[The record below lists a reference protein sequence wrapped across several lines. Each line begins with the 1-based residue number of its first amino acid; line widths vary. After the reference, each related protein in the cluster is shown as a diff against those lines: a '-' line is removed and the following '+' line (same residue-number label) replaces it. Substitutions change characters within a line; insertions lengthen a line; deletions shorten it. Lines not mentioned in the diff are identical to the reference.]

1 MPLTNQLETAIA
13 RLRQLTQ
20 IDVQSHWQFCP
31 EDLSVEMAIASD
43 ISAWQSVNL
52 NSKNHI
58 AWDAGKQVLWLKQ
71 ILVIPDRLG
80 DYPLAG
86 LALRL
91 SLRWWAELAQIFVN
105 GNLVQAGD
113 LFDCSTRI
121 LLSSSAIPGA
131 EITVALRLISPVHDR
146 GALVHSLCIYEYNF
160 EKNLTPQPLKKQGRG
175 EKTISQSKTDKS
187 SSPPLRGE
195 GLGERL
201 EPGFIADELAVLQK
215 YLEIFDPDRL
225 EILAETVKEINWQAL
240 PENVA
245 EFERSLSLIRQTIQ
259 SQIPNPKSQIHLLG
273 HAHLD
278 LAWLWPV
285 SETWEAAQ
293 RTFTSALQLIKE
305 FPQLTFCHST
315 PALYQWLE
323 QHRPDL
329 FAAIQQQVNAGNWE
343 IVGGMWVEPEF
354 NCVSGESIVRQILYG
369 QLYVKDK
376 FGQFSTVAWL
386 PDSFGFCWQ
395 LPQML
400 KQGGIEYF
408 VTQKL
413 LWNDTTEFPYRL
425 FWWQAPDGT
434 QILSL
439 MSAPIGEGI
448 EPVKMAKY
456 ACDWYVKTGLKD
468 YLWLPGVGD
477 HGGGPTRDMLEVA
490 QRWQQSPFF
499 PDLEFTTA
507 SKYLEQIQPVNR
519 DFLPVWHD
527 ELYLE
532 FHRGCYTSHADQK
545 RFNRQSE
552 GLLYQAEL
560 FAGLAAITTGTTYPE
575 AELEAAWK
583 KVLFNQFHDIL
594 PGSAIRQVYEEANRD
609 WQEVNQTA
617 TTILQESFQAIA
629 SQIQL
634 PDPPV
639 PDAQPIIV
647 FNPTNWQR
655 SEVVTMALPSET
667 NAEIDRY
674 QIYDLA
680 GNRVESK
687 ITHGEGN
694 PKSKIQ
700 NPKSDDSESKLS
712 LSFWANDIP
721 GVGYRLFWLDGVATY
736 RSQTSSEEPELQV
749 SLLNLEEELIGRK
762 KIVFSNEFLQV
773 EVDANTGDLSRI
785 FDRIARREILS
796 SPGNQLQAF
805 QDRGQYWDAWNIDPN
820 YAQHPLPTAELL
832 SIGYLESGN
841 LQTAVRVV
849 RKIGRSIFYQDYI
862 LSTRSA
868 ILKIKT
874 RVDWQENHVLVKAA
888 FPLNLAADYVT
899 YEIPYGARK
908 QTTKPQSPAEKA
920 KWEIPALQWADLSND
935 EWGVSLLN
943 DCKYGYDFQPNCLR
957 LTLLRSS
964 TWPDPEAD
972 KGWHEFTYAIYPHS
986 GSWQSAGTVRR
997 GYELNLPLQVWQYAV
1012 TENFTFQNLPPVGQL
1027 LNLTADNLILTAFKR
1042 SQNDL
1047 QKWVLRCYE
1056 SHGTAALLDLH
1067 CDLDVKITQR
1077 VDILEQPVEQIPD
1090 EISLSP
1096 ESDRQ
1101 PNLAIAPWQIASF
1114 TINPTRHFNDANR
1127 NYHT

>member
-1 MPLTNQLETAIA
+1 MTDSKLTGDDRLETAIA

-20 IDVQSHWQFCP
+20 IDVQTDWRYCA
-31 EDLSVEMAIASD
+31 EDLSIDVAIESD
-43 ISAWQSVNL
+43 ISNWRSVTL

-58 AWDAGKQVLWLKQ
+58 AWDAGKKVFWLKQ
-71 ILVIPDRLG
+71 LLIIPDNLYS
-80 DYPLAG
+80 YPLTG

-105 GNLVQAGD
+105 GSLVQEGD
-113 LFDCSTRI
+113 LFDCFTRI
-121 LLSSSAIPGA
+121 LLSPCVLPGD
-131 EITVALRLISPVHDR
+131 EINIALRLVSPGHDP
-146 GALVHSLCIYEYNF
+146 GALVHSLCIYEYDW
-160 EKNLTPQPLKKQGRG
+160 KKDLTPQPPSLQGKG
-175 EKTISQSKTDKS
+175 EQSG
-187 SSPPLRGE
+187 LRAG
-195 GLGERL
+195 GERL

-215 YLEIFDPDRL
+215 YLEVFEPDKL
-225 EILAETVKEINWQAL
+225 EILIEAVKEINWQAL

-245 EFERSLSLIRQTIQ
+245 EFDRSLFLLRQTLQ
-259 SQIPNPKSQIHLLG
+259 SKIRSPLPPLKSGCKSRRGSLAVQLAPSRGGNPKSKIHLLG

-278 LAWLWPV
+278 MAWLWTV

-293 RTFTSALQLIKE
+293 RTFTSAIQLIKE
-305 FPQLTFCHST
+305 FPELTFCHST
-315 PALYQWLE
+315 PALYQWIE

-329 FAAIQQQVNAGNWE
+329 FAAIKQQVIAGKWE
-343 IVGGMWVEPEF
+343 VVGGMWIEPEF

-369 QLYVKDK
+369 QLYVKEK

-413 LWNDTTEFPYRL
+413 LWNDTTQFPYGL
-425 FWWQAPDGT
+425 FYWQAPDGT

-456 ACDWYVKTGLKD
+456 ACDWYGKTGLKD

-490 QRWQQSPFF
+490 RRWQTSPFF

-507 SKYLEQIQPVNR
+507 SNYLQEIQPENSSC
-519 DFLPVWHD
+519 LPVWND

-560 FAGLAAITTGTTYPE
+560 FASLATIATGITYPQS
-575 AELEAAWK
+575 ELETAWK

-594 PGSAIRQVYEEANRD
+594 PGSAIRQVYVEADRD
-609 WQEVNQTA
+609 WQEVQQTA
-617 TTILQESFQAIA
+617 TAILQQSFQAIA

-639 PDAQPIIV
+639 PDAQAIIV
-647 FNPTNWQR
+647 FNPTNWPR
-655 SEVVTMALPSET
+655 SEVVSFQLPQPKYNWQPQLDWQIRNLKGKEVLICNINSVSPT
-667 NAEIDRY
+667 IANISFLAE
-674 QIYDLA
+674 
-680 GNRVESK
+680 
-687 ITHGEGN
+687 
-694 PKSKIQ
+694 
-700 NPKSDDSESKLS
+700 
-712 LSFWANDIP
+712 DIP
-721 GVGYRLFWLDGVATY
+721 GVGYKLFWLCPHKNNNYHSLHVIDFVIENRY
-736 RSQTSSEEPELQV
+736 LRV
-749 SLLNLEEELIGRK
+749 SINP
-762 KIVFSNEFLQV
+762 
-773 EVDANTGDLSRI
+773 NTGDIDSI
-785 FDRIARREILS
+785 FDKDNNREILS
-796 SPGNQLQAF
+796 APSNQLQAF
-805 QDRGQYWDAWNIDPN
+805 EDGGQYWDAWNIDPN
-820 YAQHPLPTAELL
+820 YERHPLPTSQLL
-832 SIGYLESGN
+832 KIQHCCDLDSVESRI
-841 LQTAVRVV
+841 RVT
-849 RKIGRSIFYQDYI
+849 RKIGRSTFYQDYVLEAWSKVI
-862 LSTRSA
+862 
-868 ILKIKT
+868 KIETK
-874 RVDWQENHVLVKAA
+874 VDWQETHVLVKAA
-888 FPLNLAADYVT
+888 FSLNLEADYVA

-908 QTTKPQSPAEKA
+908 QTTKPQTPAEKA

-943 DCKYGYDFQPNCLR
+943 DCKYGYDFRSNCLR

-986 GSWQSAGTVRR
+986 GSWETAGTVRR
-997 GYELNLPLQVWQYAV
+997 GYELNLPLQVWQHSS
-1012 TENFTFQNLPPVGQL
+1012 TQNPTSPKLPPAGQL

-1042 SQNDL
+1042 SQNDP
-1047 QKWVLRCYE
+1047 QTWILRCYE
-1056 SHGTAALLDLH
+1056 CHGTAAMLGLHSDLDLK
-1067 CDLDVKITQR
+1067 VTQR
-1077 VDILEQPVEQIPD
+1077 VDLLEQPID
-1090 EISLSP
+1090 RIP
-1096 ESDRQ
+1096 ESEFDRSPDVQ
-1101 PNLAIAPWQIASF
+1101 PNLALALACALARIAPWQIATF
-1114 TINPTRHFNDANR
+1114 TVINELGNS
-1127 NYHT
+1127 